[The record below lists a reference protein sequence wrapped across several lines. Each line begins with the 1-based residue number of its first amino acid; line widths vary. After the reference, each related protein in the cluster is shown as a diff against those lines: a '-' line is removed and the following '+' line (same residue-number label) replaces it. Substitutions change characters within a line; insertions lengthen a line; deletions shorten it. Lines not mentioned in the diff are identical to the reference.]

1 MCMQERKLK
10 SVLPSVCTKRNP
22 DLRETSE
29 DAPKRTVIIIIYD
42 NDKMMI

>member
-22 DLRETSE
+22 DLRETE
-29 DAPKRTVIIIIYD
+29 DAPKRIVIIIIYD